1 MKQIHGQISW
11 KTQPARWSLQMSHY
25 NSVTLPSFPI
35 LAVLIY
41 SELVSRDKINWA
53 KTAAF
58 SYNCLC
64 RKGLLSISS
73 CESLPSSLKSTLT
86 LVAAN
91 KRDLKYGSP
100 GTSCVKCN
108 ILMYY
113 IALSNTQHM
122 LCMFHFGAPF
132 FPSTLDRALFPQH
145 VPVPGKPQLL
155 GLWSWSRGREGLRFS
170 ENTLWINI
178 IQRMAECPQ
187 NIFEPA
193 CYVLIQFPIEMRVL

>member
-1 MKQIHGQISW
+1 
-11 KTQPARWSLQMSHY
+11 MSHY
-25 NSVTLPSFPI
+25 NFVTLPSFPI

-58 SYNCLC
+58 SCNCLR

-91 KRDLKYGSP
+91 KRYLKYGSP

-108 ILMYY
+108 ILMYC
-113 IALSNTQHM
+113 ITLSNTQHM
-122 LCMFHFGAPF
+122 LLFHFGARF

-145 VPVPGKPQLL
+145 VLVPGKPQLL
-155 GLWSWSRGREGLRFS
+155 GTWSWSRGREGFRFS
-170 ENTLWINI
+170 ENTLWIEI
-178 IQRMAECPQ
+178 IQRIAECPQ
-187 NIFEPA
+187 NIFESA
-193 CYVLIQFPIEMRVL
+193 CYIFIQFPIEMRVP